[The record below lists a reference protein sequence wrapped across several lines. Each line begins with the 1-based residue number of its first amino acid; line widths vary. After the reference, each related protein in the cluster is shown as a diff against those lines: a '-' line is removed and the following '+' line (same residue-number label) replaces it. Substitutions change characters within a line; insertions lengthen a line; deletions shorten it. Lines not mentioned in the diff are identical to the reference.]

1 MGDDLRFI
9 SREGRVISYAE
20 KKRFLRSLTTGKK
33 ERNINIMIISNLKD
47 ETETNI
53 FLVGN
58 MSKCSHKTGPIYMY
72 YIFNEK
78 SCP

>member
-9 SREGRVISYAE
+9 SREGRVISCAE
-20 KKRFLRSLTTGKK
+20 KRFLRSLTTGKK
-33 ERNINIMIISNLKD
+33 EGNINIMIISNLKE
-47 ETETNI
+47 ETEINI

-58 MSKCSHKTGPIYMY
+58 MSECSHKTGPIYMY